1 MFTSVLL
8 PEPFSP
14 SSASISPL
22 LTSMETF
29 LFACTVPKLL
39 QMFFNL
45 IYGSD
50 ISTSRKLNSEFGI
63 LNSELMY
70 PAPPDNFD
78 PVCFH
83 KRYAAA
89 YRS

>member
-1 MFTSVLL
+1 MADV
-8 PEPFSP
+8 
-14 SSASISPL
+14 SAEKS
-22 LTSMETF
+22 
-29 LFACTVPKLL
+29 
-39 QMFFNL
+39 QRDFF
-45 IYGSD
+45 D
-50 ISTSRKLNSEFGI
+50 GI
-63 LNSELMY
+63 Y